1 MHSLRGRLE
10 VDGAGRWPPGITTKN
25 KNAEAGFL
33 RKYVYLFSNRCCVCN
48 MCCVQHTL
56 NLNEFVSY
64 EKLMLPNLAGAFVK
78 DSVKAKHFS
87 RAADAPNKFKLLH
100 FKNVVVLL
108 RWIGS
113 ETKFLM

>member
-10 VDGAGRWPPGITTKN
+10 EDGAGRWLPGITTKN

-33 RKYVYLFSNRCCVCN
+33 RKYVYLLSNRCCVRN

-78 DSVKAKHFS
+78 VCVKAQYFS
-87 RAADAPNKFKLLH
+87 PAADASNKFKLLH
-100 FKNVVVLL
+100 FKNAVVLL
-108 RWIGS
+108 R
-113 ETKFLM
+113 